1 LSGTICPLAR
11 CIKNLATRSPHKH
24 THKHILKHMRT
35 HTQPNLKHKRILYFF
50 APLTGPYNHR
60 HTLVLIL
67 LNCKPT
73 SNASASCA
81 VTNCSRTDETQ
92 CSQADETQCSQAD
105 ETQCSQADETH
116 CSQADETHCSQAD
129 GRNIPL
135 FPPVSQPQT
144 QVHRGWKK
152 HITLPTCKPTSNAS
166 ASCTAPTIAASA
178 AAEGTQ
184 ALSPGEGHT
193 LRFVAAR
200 YVFSMLVH
208 THTHTR
214 ERTSRK

>member
-1 LSGTICPLAR
+1 
-11 CIKNLATRSPHKH
+11 
-24 THKHILKHMRT
+24 MRT

-50 APLTGPYNHR
+50 APLTGPYKHR

-92 CSQADETQCSQAD
+92 
-105 ETQCSQADETH
+105 